1 LIRSIYER
9 ARKRPKKVVFA
20 EAEHYKI
27 LKAAEAAIEEGIAEP
42 ILLGN
47 PKRINELIEEHSLE
61 LGDVEIINPKDDDQA
76 DKRQY
81 FGNVYYQKRAR
92 KGVTLF
98 EAERAMRGRNHFGA
112 MLVSS
117 GYADALISGI
127 TRNYRRVILPALR
140 IIGLDEN
147 ASLVAG
153 MYIIQSKKGPYFF
166 ADTTV
171 NLDPTPE
178 ELVEITRLVAE
189 TVTRLNLKPR
199 IALLSYS
206 NFGSAQGKDVE
217 KVQKA
222 VEILHRD
229 HPELDVDGDI
239 QANFALNEEMRKE
252 IFPFSALKD
261 KRVNTLIF
269 PNLSAGNIAYKLMQ
283 EMGEK
288 EVLGPVLIGMKKSF
302 HVLQMGCSVREIVD
316 MVSVAV
322 VDAQTKMG

>member
-1 LIRSIYER
+1 
-9 ARKRPKKVVFA
+9 
-20 EAEHYKI
+20 
-27 LKAAEAAIEEGIAEP
+27 
-42 ILLGN
+42 
-47 PKRINELIEEHSLE
+47 
-61 LGDVEIINPKDDDQA
+61 
-76 DKRQY
+76 
-81 FGNVYYQKRAR
+81 
-92 KGVTLF
+92 
-98 EAERAMRGRNHFGA
+98 
-112 MLVSS
+112 
-117 GYADALISGI
+117 
-127 TRNYRRVILPALR
+127 
-140 IIGLDEN
+140 
-147 ASLVAG
+147 

-189 TVTRLNLKPR
+189 TVTRLKLKPR

-252 IFPFSALKD
+252 IFPFSSLKD
-261 KRVNTLIF
+261 NRVNTLIF